1 MTSRTRGQRLLA
13 LIERSGNAL
22 PDPAML
28 FVGLLGIVWLLS
40 ALLSLFTFDLIDP
53 RTGAAVVIQ
62 NQLSGEAFT
71 AFTSSMVK
79 NFAQFHPIG
88 VVLVAMLGIGVAE
101 HTGFINAGL
110 KALLSATAKWLL
122 TPMVILV

>member
-53 RTGAAVVIQ
+53 RTGAARPHRSV
-62 NQLSGEAFT
+62 AR
-71 AFTSSMVK
+71 TSSGNRVPTIKMK
-79 NFAQFHPIG
+79 K
-88 VVLVAMLGIGVAE
+88 
-101 HTGFINAGL
+101 L
-110 KALLSATAKWLL
+110 KKIPSTLSTNY
-122 TPMVILV
+122 MQIQILRYIDYG